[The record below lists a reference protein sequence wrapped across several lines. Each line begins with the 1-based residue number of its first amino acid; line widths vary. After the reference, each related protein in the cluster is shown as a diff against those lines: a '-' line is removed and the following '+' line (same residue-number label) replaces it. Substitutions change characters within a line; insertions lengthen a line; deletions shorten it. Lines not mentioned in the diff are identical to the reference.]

1 MQWPC
6 PSIGQVAQIDQY
18 NNVGSATG
26 TARIMV
32 PDDDSNL
39 SNILGIVTSTAG
51 STATVAQSGIA
62 FCIFDNAPA
71 QGDYVQA
78 SSSSNGTQ
86 GDCQDA
92 GRLGRRV

>member
-1 MQWPC
+1 
-6 PSIGQVAQIDQY
+6 
-18 NNVGSATG
+18 
-26 TARIMV
+26 MV